1 MDTKEWV
8 RLAPL
13 ALATM
18 ASQALL
24 VVLGPIMVA
33 VGADLGASVGAI
45 GQARSVTAVVAIAV
59 SASIANRVDTL
70 GVSRLVAVGGA
81 FAVAGCAA
89 IASAPALAAFL
100 LAHVLVGIAV
110 ACLLS
115 AGFAGTAAFAPERR
129 AWAIGWVAGANALA
143 WIVVAPVVGMVA
155 ARSSWRTAEAIPAV
169 VALAAIVAARAA
181 NSSSSAPAAAQL
193 RTLVAHRSARRWLVA
208 EVAAYGAWAAL
219 LTFIGAFFVERL
231 RVGEGL
237 VGWLLACGAAS
248 FFVTA
253 TRGAGLVASLPRRPL
268 ITAVSLLMGV
278 LFVVELGASGSAAFG
293 VAAFC
298 TLGLAAGVRTPASSA
313 LGLMQLPDH
322 PGAMMAARTA
332 ANQLG
337 YLLGA
342 LVGGTVIA
350 VAGYGAFG
358 VVLAA
363 VMSVSALLIL
373 RVDDPAQQ
381 AAGSRAPA

>member
-59 SASIANRVDTL
+59 SASIAKRVDTL

-81 FAVAGCAA
+81 FAVASCAA

-115 AGFAGTAAFAPERR
+115 AGFAGTAGFVPERR
-129 AWAIGWVAGANALA
+129 AWAIGWVAGSNALA

-193 RTLVAHRSARRWLVA
+193 RTLLAHRSARRWLVA

-219 LTFIGAFFVERL
+219 LTFVGAFFVERL

-237 VGWLLACGAAS
+237 VGGCSPAARRAS
-248 FFVTA
+248 SS
-253 TRGAGLVASLPRRPL
+253 RLRVA
-268 ITAVSLLMGV
+268 
-278 LFVVELGASGSAAFG
+278 
-293 VAAFC
+293 
-298 TLGLAAGVRTPASSA
+298 PASS
-313 LGLMQLPDH
+313 
-322 PGAMMAARTA
+322 RRCR
-332 ANQLG
+332 
-337 YLLGA
+337 
-342 LVGGTVIA
+342 
-350 VAGYGAFG
+350 AG
-358 VVLAA
+358 
-363 VMSVSALLIL
+363 
-373 RVDDPAQQ
+373 R
-381 AAGSRAPA
+381 

>member
-1 MDTKEWV
+1 MKEMDTKEWV

-13 ALATM
+13 VLATM

-59 SASIANRVDTL
+59 SVSIANRVDTL
-70 GVSRLVAVGGA
+70 GVSRLIVVGGA
-81 FAVAGCAA
+81 FAVASCAA
-89 IASAPALAAFL
+89 IASAPTLATFL

-115 AGFAGTAAFAPERR
+115 AGFAGTAAFAPEHR

-143 WIVVAPVVGMVA
+143 WIVVAPAVGMVA
-155 ARSSWRTAEAIPAV
+155 ARGSWRTAEAIPTV
-169 VALAAIVAARAA
+169 VALAAMVAARAA

-219 LTFIGAFFVERL
+219 LTFVGAFFVERL
-231 RVGEGL
+231 HVGEGL
-237 VGWLLACGAAS
+237 VGWLLAFGAAS

-253 TRGAGLVASLPRRPL
+253 TRGAGFVSSLPRRPL

-278 LFVVELGASGSAAFG
+278 LFVIELGTSGSAAFG

-298 TLGLAAGVRTPASSA
+298 AVGLAAGVRTPASSA

-342 LVGGTVIA
+342 VVGGTVIA

-358 VVLAA
+358 VLLAA

-373 RVDDPAQQ
+373 RVDDPA
-381 AAGSRAPA
+381 

>member
-1 MDTKEWV
+1 
-8 RLAPL
+8 
-13 ALATM
+13 M

-89 IASAPALAAFL
+89 IASAPALAVFL

-115 AGFAGTAAFAPERR
+115 AGFAGTAAFAAERR

-181 NSSSSAPAAAQL
+181 TRRRARRPAN
-193 RTLVAHRSARRWLVA
+193 SARSSRT
-208 EVAAYGAWAAL
+208 GP
-219 LTFIGAFFVERL
+219 
-231 RVGEGL
+231 
-237 VGWLLACGAAS
+237 
-248 FFVTA
+248 
-253 TRGAGLVASLPRRPL
+253 RGAGWWPRSP
-268 ITAVSLLMGV
+268 
-278 LFVVELGASGSAAFG
+278 
-293 VAAFC
+293 
-298 TLGLAAGVRTPASSA
+298 
-313 LGLMQLPDH
+313 
-322 PGAMMAARTA
+322 RTA
-332 ANQLG
+332 RG
-337 YLLGA
+337 
-342 LVGGTVIA
+342 
-350 VAGYGAFG
+350 
-358 VVLAA
+358 
-363 VMSVSALLIL
+363 
-373 RVDDPAQQ
+373 R
-381 AAGSRAPA
+381 RC

>member
-1 MDTKEWV
+1 MDGREWLC
-8 RLAPL
+8 LAPL
-13 ALATM
+13 VLATM

-59 SASIANRVDTL
+59 SVSIATRVDSL
-70 GVSRLVAVGGA
+70 GVSRLVVVGGV
-81 FAVAGCAA
+81 FAVVGCAA
-89 IASAPALAAFL
+89 IAGAPGLGVFL
-100 LAHVLVGIAV
+100 VAHVMVGIAV

-129 AWAIGWVAGANALA
+129 GWAIGWVAGANALA

-155 ARSSWRTAEAIPAV
+155 ARSSWRTAEAVPAV
-169 VALAAIVAARAA
+169 VALAAIVAASAA
-181 NSSSSAPAAAQL
+181 NSSSAGASAAAQL
-193 RTLVAHRSARRWLVA
+193 RTLVVHRSARRWLVA

-219 LTFIGAFFVERL
+219 LTFVGAFFVERL

-253 TRGAGLVASLPRRPL
+253 TRGAGVVASLPRRPL

-278 LFVVELGASGSAAFG
+278 LFVVELGVSGSATFG

-298 TLGLAAGVRTPASSA
+298 TLGFAAGVRTPASSA

-322 PGAMMAARTA
+322 PGAMMAGRTA

-342 LVGGTVIA
+342 VVGGTVIA

-358 VVLAA
+358 VVLGA
-363 VMSVSALLIL
+363 VMLASALLIL
-373 RVDDPAQQ
+373 RVDDPK
-381 AAGSRAPA
+381 

>member
-1 MDTKEWV
+1 MDTKEWA

-13 ALATM
+13 VLATM

-33 VGADLGASVGAI
+33 VGADLGASIGAI

-59 SASIANRVDTL
+59 SASIANRVDSI
-70 GVSRLVAVGGA
+70 GVSRLVVVGGA
-81 FAVAGCAA
+81 FALAGCAA
-89 IASAPALAAFL
+89 IASAPVLAVFL

-115 AGFAGTAAFAPERR
+115 AGFAGTAAFAQERR

-169 VALAAIVAARAA
+169 VALAAIAAARAA
-181 NSSSSAPAAAQL
+181 GSSSTAPATAQL
-193 RTLVAHRSARRWLVA
+193 RTLFAHPSARRWVVA

-219 LTFIGAFFVERL
+219 LTFVGAFFVDRL
-231 RVGEGL
+231 RVSEGL

-248 FFVTA
+248 FFLTA
-253 TRGAGLVASLPRRPL
+253 TRGVRFVTSLPRRPL
-268 ITAVSLLMGV
+268 ITGVSLLMGV
-278 LFVVELGASGSAAFG
+278 LFVVELGVSGSALFG

-298 TLGLAAGVRTPASSA
+298 TLGLAAGVRTPVSSA
-313 LGLMQLPDH
+313 LGLVQLPDH

-342 LVGGTVIA
+342 VVGGTVIA
-350 VAGYGAFG
+350 VGGYGAFG
-358 VVLAA
+358 VLLAA
-363 VMSVSALLIL
+363 FMSASALLIL
-373 RVDDPAQQ
+373 RVDDPSKVQ
-381 AAGSRAPA
+381 AKEVSR

>member
-1 MDTKEWV
+1 MGRRRSKLVGPPDDVAVSPAYVGEMDSRDWV

-59 SASIANRVDTL
+59 SASIATRVDRL
-70 GVSRLVAVGGA
+70 GVSRLVVVGGA
-81 FAVAGCAA
+81 LAVAGCAA

-115 AGFAGTAAFAPERR
+115 AGFAGTAGFAPERR
-129 AWAIGWVAGANALA
+129 AWAIGCVAGANALA

-169 VALAAIVAARAA
+169 VALAA
-181 NSSSSAPAAAQL
+181 
-193 RTLVAHRSARRWLVA
+193 
-208 EVAAYGAWAAL
+208 
-219 LTFIGAFFVERL
+219 
-231 RVGEGL
+231 
-237 VGWLLACGAAS
+237 
-248 FFVTA
+248 

-268 ITAVSLLMGV
+268 ITVASLLMGA

-298 TLGLAAGVRTPASSA
+298 ILGLAAGVRTPASSA
-313 LGLMQLPDH
+313 LGLLQLPDH
-322 PGAMMAARTA
+322 PGAMIAARTA
-332 ANQLG
+332 ANELG

-342 LVGGTVIA
+342 LVGGTAIA
-350 VAGYGAFG
+350 VAG
-358 VVLAA
+358 
-363 VMSVSALLIL
+363 
-373 RVDDPAQQ
+373 
-381 AAGSRAPA
+381 